1 MASTIDE
8 ISINWVDESDG
19 KQKVK
24 ELKKEVLSRG
34 SWTTIM
40 FLYQDLDNKTG
51 DFGPPKIRI
60 QRYQKRSGEY
70 RPQSKFNISSAKQ
83 AYQIVDVIGQWFP
96 ERPVDEGGAGK
107 KKAEAEE
114 DVTEK

>member
-1 MASTIDE
+1 MAGTIDE

-24 ELKKEVLSRG
+24 EIEKEVLSRG

-60 QRYQKRSGEY
+60 QRYQKRGGEY
-70 RPQSKFNISSAKQ
+70 RPQSKFNISSSKQ
-83 AYQIVDVIGQWFP
+83 AYQIIDVIKQWFP
-96 ERPVDEGGAGK
+96 DKPGEGTAVKEASSPDEEPTER
-107 KKAEAEE
+107 
-114 DVTEK
+114 

>member
-8 ISINWVDESDG
+8 ISINWVDDSDG

-24 ELKKEVLSRG
+24 ELKKEVLSTG

-51 DFGPPKIRI
+51 DFGQPKIRI

-96 ERPVDEGGAGK
+96 ERPSDEKGAGK
-107 KKAEAEE
+107 KKAGPDE

>member
-1 MASTIDE
+1 MAENIDE
-8 ISINWVDESDG
+8 ITINWTDETDG

-24 ELKKEVLSRG
+24 EIKKEVLTRG

-60 QRYQKRSGEY
+60 QRYQKRGGEF
-70 RPQSKFNISSAKQ
+70 RPQSKFNISNAKQ
-83 AYQIVDVIGQWFP
+83 AYQIVDVIKQWFP
-96 ERPVDEGGAGK
+96 DGPAADEPTQK
-107 KKAEAEE
+107 
-114 DVTEK
+114 

>member
-1 MASTIDE
+1 MAENIDE
-8 ISINWVDESDG
+8 ITINWTDESDG

-51 DFGPPKIRI
+51 EFGSPKIRI
-60 QRYQKRSGEY
+60 QRYQKRGGEF
-70 RPQSKFNISSAKQ
+70 RPQSKFNISNAKQ
-83 AYQIVDVIGQWFP
+83 AYQIVDVIKGWFP
-96 ERPVDEGGAGK
+96 DGQGEGESTDEQ
-107 KKAEAEE
+107 
-114 DVTEK
+114 TEK

>member
-8 ISINWVDESDG
+8 ITINWVDESDG

-40 FLYQDLDNKTG
+40 FLYQDLDNKTS

-60 QRYQKRSGEY
+60 QRYQKRGGEY

-83 AYQIVDVIGQWFP
+83 AYQIIDVIEGWFP
-96 ERPVDEGGAGK
+96 ERPSGATSDKDAPSPDEEPT
-107 KKAEAEE
+107 EA
-114 DVTEK
+114 

>member
-1 MASTIDE
+1 MAQNIDE
-8 ISINWVDESDG
+8 ITINWTDETDG

-24 ELKKEVLSRG
+24 ELSKEVLSRG

-51 DFGPPKIRI
+51 EFGASKIRI
-60 QRYQKRSGEY
+60 QRFQKRSGEF

-83 AYQIVDVIGQWFP
+83 AYQIIDVIQKWFP
-96 ERPVDEGGAGK
+96 ERPSAS
-107 KKAEAEE
+107 AAAEE
-114 DVTEK
+114 AVEE

>member
-24 ELKKEVLSRG
+24 ELQKEVLSRG

-60 QRYQKRSGEY
+60 QRYQKRGGEY
-70 RPQSKFNISSAKQ
+70 RPQSKFNISSSKQ
-83 AYQIVDVIGQWFP
+83 AYQIIDVIKQWFP
-96 ERPVDEGGAGK
+96 DNPGEAAKEAASPDEEPTER
-107 KKAEAEE
+107 
-114 DVTEK
+114 